1 MQKVE
6 LRTGIWY
13 NDRLITLTFPDS
25 WDVITYWP
33 DTSSPLTDKDLLEKI
48 NAPIEQ
54 PPLRELAKGK
64 ESPIIIV
71 DDLARPTPVF
81 RIMPFL
87 LEQFKMADVPL
98 ANIRIIV
105 ATGTHGTQNE
115 RALANK
121 IGTEAMESCR
131 VIIHDDQRHTKFVGK
146 TSFGTPVHVNR
157 ELLKSDLII
166 GVGGVYPQH
175 TVGFGGGSKLVLGIL
190 GRKSIMHLHYSHES
204 VGGTYNIDNDFRKDV
219 TEIARMVGLNT
230 MYTLHV
236 NAHLQV
242 VNLMCGDHFRYYPQA
257 AQLSRQRYSAPL
269 PNDADV
275 VIANAYPF
283 DTSFTF
289 MRKGYKPLDCAPEKA
304 TRVMI
309 ASNHEGIGTHGLF
322 QHMKP
327 PRFLSYRMLYRRIA
341 VMDPKVIFSKIWK
354 RLMFRKRTSTNESQ
368 NNYALPINTN
378 QVWIYR
384 PVTEAEPL
392 LSVEGMTVT
401 TTWDDILR
409 TIERE
414 RSSPGTR
421 IKVRIYP
428 CAPLQ
433 CLDAPLGSTQDDPES

>member
-1 MQKVE
+1 MQEVE

-13 NDRLITLTFPDS
+13 NDRSITLTFPDS
-25 WDVITYWP
+25 WEVITYWP
-33 DTSSPLTDKDLLEKI
+33 DTLSPLTDTDLLEKI
-48 NAPIEQ
+48 NSPIKQ

-87 LEQFKMADVPL
+87 LDQFRQAGVPL
-98 ANIRIIV
+98 GNIRILV

-115 RALANK
+115 DALTNK
-121 IGTEAMESCR
+121 IGNEAMKSCR

-146 TSFGTPVHVNR
+146 TSFGTPVHINR
-157 ELLKSDLII
+157 ELLKSDLIVGI
-166 GVGGVYPQH
+166 GGVYPQH

-204 VGGTYNIDNDFRKDV
+204 VGGTYNINNDFRRDV

-230 MYTLHV
+230 LYTLHV
-236 NAHLQV
+236 NAYLQV
-242 VNLMCGDHFRYYPQA
+242 VNLMCGDHFTYYPEA
-257 AQLSRQRYSAPL
+257 AELSRRKYSAPL
-269 PNDADV
+269 PADADV

-289 MRKGYKPLDCAPEKA
+289 MRKGYKPLDCAPDKA
-304 TRVMI
+304 TRIMI

-327 PRFLSYRMLYRRIA
+327 PRFLSYRMLFRRIA
-341 VMDPKVIFSKIWK
+341 VMEPRVIFSKILK
-354 RLMFRKRTSTNESQ
+354 RLLFRKSTSTNESQ
-368 NNYALPINTN
+368 HNYALPVNAK
-378 QVWIYR
+378 QVWVYR
-384 PVTEAEPL
+384 PVAEAESMPA
-392 LSVEGMTVT
+392 VEGMTVT
-401 TTWDDILR
+401 SKWDDILG
-409 TIERE
+409 TIGRE
-414 RSSPGTR
+414 QLTVGTT

-433 CLDAPLGSTQDDPES
+433 CLDIPPGSTQESPE

>member
-1 MQKVE
+1 MKEVE

-13 NDRLITLTFPDS
+13 NDRSLIMNFPDA
-25 WDVITYWP
+25 WDVVTYWP
-33 DTSSPLTDKDLLEKI
+33 DASTPLIDEDLREKI
-48 NAPIEQ
+48 NSPIGQ
-54 PPLRELAKGK
+54 PALRELAKGK
-64 ESPIIIV
+64 ASPVIIV

-87 LEQFKMADVPL
+87 LEQFRLACVPRS
-98 ANIRIIV
+98 NIRILV
-105 ATGTHGTQNE
+105 ATGTHGPQNE
-115 RALANK
+115 EALVHK
-121 IGTEAMESCR
+121 IGKEAMESCQ
-131 VIIHDDQRHTKFVGK
+131 VIIHDDQKHTKFLGK

-157 ELLKSDLII
+157 ELLKSDLIV

-204 VGGTYNIDNDFRKDV
+204 VGGNYNIDNDFRKDV

-242 VNLMCGDHFRYYPQA
+242 VSLMCGDHFAYYPRA
-257 AQLSRQRYSAPL
+257 AELSRQGYSAPL
-269 PNDADV
+269 PEDADV

-289 MRKGYKPLDCAPEKA
+289 MRKGYRPLDCAPENA
-304 TRVMI
+304 TRIMI

-327 PRFLSYRMLYRRIA
+327 PRFLAYRMLYRRIS
-341 VMDPKVIFSKIWK
+341 VMEPHVIISKIFK
-354 RLMFRKRTSTNESQ
+354 HLMFRKSTSTKELQ
-368 NNYALPINTN
+368 HNYALPVNTN
-378 QVWIYR
+378 QVWVYR
-384 PVTEAEPL
+384 PVSEAEALP
-392 LSVEGMTVT
+392 SVEGMTVT
-401 TTWDDILR
+401 SKWDEILEAIVR
-409 TIERE
+409 EQSSRGATIR
-414 RSSPGTR
+414 
-421 IKVRIYP
+421 VRIYP

-433 CLDAPLGSTQDDPES
+433 CLDIPAGTAQESLE